1 MKGSGFIGIL
11 GLVTGFMFCIL
22 GIVLIAGVPF
32 LTAPLNSM
40 VQSSARGLRTSSDA
54 ISSVTEGVSN
64 STGMIEEV
72 RVSLESASGAL
83 EGTGEVLG
91 QTVEIL
97 EETRI
102 ILPAMANDMASMP
115 PMLRNLMPNNH
126 FDEVAER
133 TEILAGMLSLLNTRL
148 ESLSIDVN
156 ETSDAIGCVAASVE
170 TLQEDLLSAEGSFSE
185 AAEKMEA
192 TACFLENGSFASVAA
207 VSSAGLGVLLF
218 LTGLFQIM
226 SGLTIKRLMR
236 DGSGV

>member
-11 GLVTGFMFCIL
+11 GLVTGSLFCIL
-22 GIVLIAGVPF
+22 GIVLMAGVPF
-32 LTAPLNSM
+32 LTAPIDSM
-40 VQSSARGLRTSSDA
+40 LQSSARGLRTSSDA
-54 ISSVTEGVSN
+54 IGSVTEGVSN
-64 STGMIEEV
+64 STGMVEEV

-133 TEILAGMLSLLNTRL
+133 TEILAGMLGLLNTRL

-156 ETSDAIGCVAASVE
+156 ETSDAISGVAASVE
-170 TLQEDLLSAEGSFSE
+170 TLQVDLLSAEGSFSE

-192 TACFLENGSFASVAA
+192 TACFLENGSFSSVAA
-207 VSSAGLGVLLF
+207 VFSAGLGALLF

-226 SGLTIKRLMR
+226 SGLTIRRLMR
-236 DGSGV
+236 NGSGA

>member
-156 ETSDAIGCVAASVE
+156 ETSDAIGGVAASVE